1 MTQKTKL
8 RSSFRDAVTDI
19 PDGSLIGFGGFAMP
33 GTPFNLI
40 KALME
45 QGAKRLTLVAN
56 TTGGA
61 QQPRMPDIGM
71 LVENGQVAKVI
82 CAFTAAT
89 RPTDVLPF
97 TKYYE
102 SGEVDAELVPQ
113 GTLAERLRAAG
124 AGIPA
129 FYTPAAVG
137 TELAAGRE
145 TRVID
150 GREYLLEYALK
161 LDYAFI
167 RARTA
172 DAAGNLRF
180 HRSQRNFCPVMATAA
195 RCTIAEIDEAI
206 LPIGSIDPDDV
217 HTPGIYV
224 HRLVQVPPEP
234 EGLWPTKRQERAP
247 MSGTRGLTR
256 QQMADRVAHEFQD
269 GWIVNLGVGI
279 PTMCSNTDIGDRDI
293 TYHSENGVIGYGG
306 VAPAGEEDLN
316 LVNAGGQNVTLK
328 PGAAVVHHADSFGV
342 IRGGHID
349 ATVMGAYQV
358 SMTGDFA
365 NWKLKGQKGGGIGG
379 AMDLAACA
387 KRVFIILE
395 HVTRNGASRLV
406 EACDLPVTAKG
417 VVTLVAT
424 NYGLFEP
431 TGSGF
436 LLREIAPGF
445 TVEEIRAVTGG
456 TLTVADGLREIAA
469 GG

>member
-1 MTQKTKL
+1 MGDACLDTARWLNLHPCSTKGGEAMAQKSKL
-8 RSSFRDAVTDI
+8 RSSFKDAVADI
-19 PDGSLIGFGGFAMP
+19 PDGSVIGFGGFAMP
-33 GTPFNLI
+33 GCAFNLI

-45 QGAKRLTLVAN
+45 QGAKRLTLVGN

-124 AGIPA
+124 AGVPA
-129 FYTPAAVG
+129 FYTPTAVG

-172 DAAGNLRF
+172 DTVGNLRF
-180 HRSQRNFCPVMATAA
+180 HRSQRNFNPVMATAA
-195 RCTIAEIDEAI
+195 QVTIGEIDD
-206 LPIGSIDPDDV
+206 PIVAAGSIDPDDV

-234 EGLWPTKRQERAP
+234 DGLWPTKRAER
-247 MSGTRGLTR
+247 
-256 QQMADRVAHEFQD
+256 
-269 GWIVNLGVGI
+269 
-279 PTMCSNTDIGDRDI
+279 
-293 TYHSENGVIGYGG
+293 
-306 VAPAGEEDLN
+306 
-316 LVNAGGQNVTLK
+316 
-328 PGAAVVHHADSFGV
+328 
-342 IRGGHID
+342 
-349 ATVMGAYQV
+349 
-358 SMTGDFA
+358 
-365 NWKLKGQKGGGIGG
+365 
-379 AMDLAACA
+379 
-387 KRVFIILE
+387 KR
-395 HVTRNGASRLV
+395 
-406 EACDLPVTAKG
+406 
-417 VVTLVAT
+417 
-424 NYGLFEP
+424 
-431 TGSGF
+431 
-436 LLREIAPGF
+436 
-445 TVEEIRAVTGG
+445 
-456 TLTVADGLREIAA
+456 
-469 GG
+469 